1 MKGGLVMRIVI
12 TAGGVKEKIDTVR
25 SITNSSSGKLGLTIA
40 HYFLIEQPD
49 CELIYVYGGT
59 AEPCL
64 DEKGRVEN
72 IKIKDTQDLLDVV
85 SHILISRKVD
95 IFIHSMAVADYTTEY
110 ILDLNKLKNIVE
122 NQRIF
127 DLDNAI
133 ELCKI
138 DSNSKMSSYMES
150 PAIVLKKTPKVIEHI
165 KKLSPFTFLVGFK
178 LLDNVSEEELF
189 DVGFNLLRKNRCNLV
204 LANDI
209 HKIRQGNHRGML
221 IYPEKTFDIVEGKH
235 NIAKFIVKKSIERY
249 NVKHPKS
256 LQITDNNGI
265 LDDIFDEFYRMG
277 QWLDRSD
284 FLPKVINHDR
294 PDKIGT
300 YGNMSMRSGDGFYIT
315 CRNVNKSD
323 LKKSEISRIDSV
335 DMVNVDG
342 VYSNV
347 KYNSELKPSIDTTI
361 HSEIYKY
368 SDFTHIVHIH
378 TNKVFLG
385 YPLISEAYPCGCDK
399 ECLSI
404 VDVIVQDPTVHIIQM
419 RKHGL
424 IILGNSFK
432 SCQEK
437 IDYLF
442 DNVPYIDYDDSELS
456 IECIEHVNEVAP
468 SFIED
473 RSFFALKLNNEP
485 IGCLFEKIDNQF
497 VHFGIYTMENVRG
510 KGLHIVKKY
519 LNLYKKDYMLHTT
532 ERCRISE
539 FYMTYYGFKPYK
551 IDENSD
557 LQYVLKK

>member
-1 MKGGLVMRIVI
+1 MRIVI
-12 TAGGVKEKIDTVR
+12 TAGGVKEKIDNVR
-25 SITNSSSGKLGLTIA
+25 SITNSSSGKLGLAIA
-40 HYFLIEQPD
+40 HYFLIEEPD
-49 CELIYVYGGT
+49 CELIYIYGGT
-59 AEPCL
+59 AEPCS

-72 IKIKDTQDLLDVV
+72 IKIRDTQDLLDVV

-95 IFIHSMAVADYTTEY
+95 IFVHSMAVADYTTEY
-110 ILDLNKLKNIVE
+110 VLDLNKLKGFVE
-122 NQRIF
+122 GQTVSDF
-127 DLDNAI
+127 DSLI
-133 ELCKI
+133 EQCKI
-138 DSNSKMSSYMES
+138 DTNSKMSSYMES

-209 HKIRQGNHRGML
+209 HNIRQGNHRGML
-221 IYPEKTFDIVEGKH
+221 IYPEKVYDIVEGKH

-249 NVKHPKS
+249 SVKHPKS
-256 LQITDNNGI
+256 IQVSNNNRISDNI
-265 LDDIFDEFYRMG
+265 YDEFYRMG

-300 YGNMSMRSGDGFYIT
+300 YGNMSMRYGEGFYIT

-323 LKKSEISRIDSV
+323 LKESEISRIDSV
-335 DMVNVDG
+335 NMVNVDG
-342 VYSNV
+342 IYSNV

-404 VDVIVQDPTVHIIQM
+404 VDVVAQDPTVQIIQM

-424 IILGNSFK
+424 IVLGNNFEA
-432 SCQEK
+432 CREK
-437 IDYLF
+437 IDNLF
-442 DNVPYIDYDDSELS
+442 NNVPYIDYDDSELS
-456 IECIEHVNEVAP
+456 AECVEHVNEVAP

-473 RSFFALKLNNEP
+473 RTFFALKLNNEP
-485 IGCLFEKIDNQF
+485 IGCLFERIDDK

-519 LNLYKKDYMLHTT
+519 LSLYKKDYMLHTT
-532 ERCRISE
+532 ERCHIAD
-539 FYMTYYGFKPYK
+539 FYMTYYGFRPYN
-551 IDENSD
+551 ISNNSD
-557 LQYVLKK
+557 LQYVLAKG